1 MCATPS
7 APVWTAELATPRS
20 GTTKVPN
27 GDNSHGP
34 DSVDPDPFA
43 GNKTGLVC
51 PDLPLTPS
59 STSPATPNSAL
70 SLKYLTDGSAAASAP
85 APDPRPQPNGGKCSR
100 RYGPLVFC
108 RSPSAIRTSQ
118 FIASLI
124 HGVRENER
132 RKVSVEL
139 SLQRLRARDSLSSLE
154 DRERTIKHLEKT
166 ISDLDKNNRE
176 LRRQLREAV
185 VLLRRSGDDLDKVS
199 SLLSRRC
206 VTALSA
212 IREQNKLIAAEVDR
226 HQKAIQG
233 ALLQHLS
240 DSNSL
245 IQAIYTGYQQ
255 IVSAS
260 QSPEDFSRAEK
271 KARPSSDQHP

>member
-27 GDNSHGP
+27 GDDSHGP

-43 GNKTGLVC
+43 GNKVC

-70 SLKYLTDGSAAASAP
+70 SLKYLTNGSAAASAP
-85 APDPRPQPNGGKCSR
+85 APDPRRQPNGGKCSR

-108 RSPSAIRTSQ
+108 RSPSAVRTSQ

-132 RKVSVEL
+132 RKASVEL